1 MAITATSALWFLPFV
16 LPICF
21 YVMFTDM
28 AQMRITNQAGVVLAL
43 VFVVVGL
50 FVLPFNTYLWRLLG
64 LVTVLVIG
72 VVLNAA
78 GVMGAGDSKF
88 LAAGAPFVA
97 LGDLRMLMAL
107 FMAVTLASVATHRL
121 AKHSPLRRLAPDWA
135 SWSQAKKF
143 PMGLALGATLAVY
156 LILGAKYGA

>member
-28 AQMRITNQAGVVLAL
+28 AQMRITNQAVVVLAL

-121 AKHSPLRRLAPDWA
+121 AKHTPLRRLAPDWA

>member
-1 MAITATSALWFLPFV
+1 MTITATSALWFLPFV

-28 AQMRITNQAGVVLAL
+28 AQMRITNQAVVLLAL
-43 VFVVVGL
+43 VFVLVGL
-50 FVLPFNTYLWRLLG
+50 LVLPFDIYLWRLLG
-64 LVTVLVIG
+64 LVIVLVFGI
-72 VVLNAA
+72 VLNAA

-97 LGDLRMLMAL
+97 LGDLRLLMAL
-107 FMAVTLASVATHRL
+107 FMAVLLAAVVAHRT
-121 AKHSPLRRLAPDWA
+121 AKYTPLRRLAPDWV
-135 SWSQAKKF
+135 SWTHAKKF